1 MTEFRDFI
9 YLTGDLFQWSFQIL
23 TKLGNIPNYIY
34 AVLMFLGVIYWLN
47 WQRKM
52 SAEARKNGTIE

>member
-1 MTEFRDFI
+1 MSEFKDFI
-9 YLTGDLFQWSFQIL
+9 YLIGDMFTWSFQIL
-23 TKLGNIPNYIY
+23 KELGNIPNYFY

-47 WQRKM
+47 WQRKL